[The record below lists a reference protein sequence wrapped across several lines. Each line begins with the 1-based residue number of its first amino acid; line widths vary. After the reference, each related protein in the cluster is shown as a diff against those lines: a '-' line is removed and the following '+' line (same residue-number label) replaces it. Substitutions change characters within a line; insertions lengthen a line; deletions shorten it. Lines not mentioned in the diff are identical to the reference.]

1 MSIYDTLNERQ
12 REAVFHTEGPLLIL
26 AGAGS
31 GKTRVLTHRIAYLM
45 EELGV
50 NPWNILAITFTNKAA
65 GEMRERVDNLI
76 GFGSESV
83 WVSTFHSMCV
93 RILRRHIDLL
103 GYDNSFTIYDTEDQK
118 TLMKDV
124 CKKLNIDT
132 KKYNERSILSAI
144 STAKNEMVTPSE
156 FEINATGDF
165 GRQKIAKAYWEYEG
179 QLKSNNAL
187 DFDDLLMK
195 TVQLLQTQ
203 PDVLDY
209 YQERFRY
216 IMVDEYQDTNMVQ
229 FKLVSLLAS
238 KYHNLCVVG
247 DDDQS
252 IYKFRGADIKN
263 ILSFESTFSDAKVIK
278 LEQNYRSTV
287 NILNAANAVIR
298 NNRGRKDKTLW
309 TDQGEGDLIRLGQFD
324 TAYDEAEFVAEDV
337 ERLAQDGASYKDF
350 AVLYRTNAQSRLF
363 EEQFVARSI
372 PYKIVGGVNFYARRE
387 IKDLLAYLKTIDNG
401 EDDLAVRRIINVPK
415 RGIGLTTIER
425 VQASAT
431 AREISFY
438 EALGGLDLIPGIGRA
453 SSKLDSFVSMME
465 YFKGRAEQVSISDLM
480 KEIIE
485 MTTYLESLEAEGEEE
500 AKARIENIEELQNKI
515 AAYEEACA
523 DAGEPATL
531 SGFLEDVALVAD
543 IDSLDE
549 SQDYVVL
556 MTLHSAK
563 GLEFPQVYLAGME
576 DGLFPSYRST
586 EEEEELEEERRL
598 CYVGITRAMKRLTLS
613 CARRRMV
620 RGETQFNRMSRFVQ
634 EIPQELL
641 ETGRGAGRRQR
652 AQKEQWSSDT
662 GDSAGQGMGSFGQG
676 IGAFGQDGGAY
687 EQGTGSAY
695 VRNQRAA
702 YRQAQKDFHKK
713 PFQSAPLQKGGQ
725 QLAASKEKGL
735 DYIVGDRV
743 RHVKFGDGT
752 VKEIVNGNRDYEVT
766 IEFDTVGVRKMFAAF
781 AKLQKL

>member
-31 GKTRVLTHRIAYLM
+31 GKTRVLTHRIAYLI

-65 GEMRERVDNLI
+65 GEMRERVDNLV
-76 GFGSESV
+76 GHGAKSV

-93 RILRRHIDLL
+93 RILRRYIDLI
-103 GYDNSFTIYDTEDQK
+103 GYDDSFTIYDADDQR

-124 CKKLNIDT
+124 CKKLDIDT
-132 KKYNERSILSAI
+132 KKYSERMILSAI
-144 STAKNEMVTPSE
+144 SSAKNEMVTPAE
-156 FEINATGDF
+156 YELNAAGDF
-165 GRQKIAKAYWEYEG
+165 GRQKIAKAYREYEG
-179 QLKSNNAL
+179 QLKMNNAL

-216 IMVDEYQDTNMVQ
+216 IMVDEYQDTNTVQ
-229 FKLVSLLAS
+229 FKLVSVLAS

-278 LEQNYRSTV
+278 LEQNYRSTS

-309 TDQGEGDLIRLGQFD
+309 TDQGDGDLICFRQFD
-324 TAYDEAEFVAEDV
+324 TAYDEAEFAADDIQNRV
-337 ERLAQDGASYKDF
+337 ENGAAYKDF
-350 AVLYRTNAQSRLF
+350 AILYRTNAQSRLF
-363 EEQFVARSI
+363 EEKFVAMSI

-387 IKDLLAYLKTIDNG
+387 IKDLLAYLKTIDSG
-401 EDDLAVRRIINVPK
+401 QDDLAVRRIINVPK
-415 RGIGLTTIER
+415 RGIGLTTIGR
-425 VQASAT
+425 VQESAD
-431 AREISFY
+431 ARGIGFY
-438 EALGGLDLIPGIGRA
+438 ETLKGLDLIPGIGRA
-453 SSKLDSFVSMME
+453 SAKLDSFVSLIE
-465 YFKGRAEQVSISDLM
+465 YFKGRVAQQASLSDLLN
-480 KEIIE
+480 EIIE
-485 MTTYLESLEAEGEEE
+485 MTAYVESLEAEGEEE

-523 DAGEPATL
+523 DEGQPATL
-531 SGFLEDVALVAD
+531 GGFLEEVALVAD

-576 DGLFPSYRST
+576 EGLFPSYLST
-586 EEEEELEEERRL
+586 EDSESLEEERRL
-598 CYVGITRAMKRLTLS
+598 CYVGITRAMERLTLS
-613 CARRRMV
+613 CARKRMV
-620 RGETQFNRMSRFVQ
+620 RGETQYNRMSRFIQ

-641 ETGRGAGRRQR
+641 TTRGTR
-652 AQKEQWSSDT
+652 A
-662 GDSAGQGMGSFGQG
+662 
-676 IGAFGQDGGAY
+676 GGAY
-687 EQGTGSAY
+687 GSSAGNVYGSDAGDTYGQGGSGTY
-695 VRNQRAA
+695 WQNQRSS
-702 YRQAQKDFHKK
+702 YRQAQKSFQKQ
-713 PFQSAPLQKGGQ
+713 PFQSMPLQKGAQ
-725 QLAASKEKGL
+725 QFAVSKEKGL

-743 RHVKFGDGT
+743 RHVKFGEGT
-752 VKEIVNGNRDYEVT
+752 VKAITDGSRDFEVT
-766 IEFDTVGVRKMFAAF
+766 IEFDSVGVRKMFAAF
-781 AKLQKL
+781 AKLQKV